1 MPRKE
6 ASTVLSIGILCA
18 ALAFFW
24 ATARRQQTLVYLL
37 KPTTTVLILLLA
49 SGGLAAS
56 PAPAYAWAV
65 SVALLWSLLGDILLL
80 FPARFVAGLAAFAVA
95 QVAYAWGLWRLA
107 PQAFTGLDAATG
119 LALAAFGA
127 LYFRRLAGSLQRQGE
142 AGLRT
147 PVAVYLILI
156 LTMIWRALALLGQP
170 TGLPVRAW
178 LVALG
183 ALLFGLSDS
192 ALAWDRFIAPL
203 RRRDL
208 LVMGTY
214 YAAQYCFALS
224 VAWPPV

>member
-107 PQAFTGLDAATG
+107 PQAL
-119 LALAAFGA
+119 
-127 LYFRRLAGSLQRQGE
+127 
-142 AGLRT
+142 T
-147 PVAVYLILI
+147 P
-156 LTMIWRALALLGQP
+156 P
-170 TGLPVRAW
+170 
-178 LVALG
+178 
-183 ALLFGLSDS
+183 
-192 ALAWDRFIAPL
+192 LAWPWRPSAPF
-203 RRRDL
+203 
-208 LVMGTY
+208 TS
-214 YAAQYCFALS
+214 A
-224 VAWPPV
+224 AWPAACSGRVRRGCGPPWRST